1 MRLTYPLWKS
11 SRVGHMHAP
20 FVYYWERKSP
30 AKVYIISA
38 SEHFCGAFIRAF
50 FTLGMVAKI
59 LDRTGE
65 MHVAILDWAENLVP
79 GLSSHY
85 FLHYFLDFVPLSALL
100 PHHPPTNSIPCFVTL
115 GLFCFHILIFRTNE
129 RLYTNKYTTY
139 SQPNLASSILTPSPQ
154 RTTGLF
160 PFSPYLWVADS
171 CVFLLLPLLQ
181 LADMRCHSVAPLFY
195 LYFPQ
200 TLMDGTWK

>member
-1 MRLTYPLWKS
+1 MRLTYPLWKC

-65 MHVAILDWAENLVP
+65 MHVAILD
-79 GLSSHY
+79 
-85 FLHYFLDFVPLSALL
+85 
-100 PHHPPTNSIPCFVTL
+100 
-115 GLFCFHILIFRTNE
+115 
-129 RLYTNKYTTY
+129 
-139 SQPNLASSILTPSPQ
+139 
-154 RTTGLF
+154 
-160 PFSPYLWVADS
+160 
-171 CVFLLLPLLQ
+171 
-181 LADMRCHSVAPLFY
+181 
-195 LYFPQ
+195 
-200 TLMDGTWK
+200 

>member
-38 SEHFCGAFIRAF
+38 SEHFCGAFIRAL

-65 MHVAILDWAENLVP
+65 MHVAILDWAKNLVP
-79 GLSSHY
+79 GLSFSL
-85 FLHYFLDFVPLSALL
+85 FPPLFSCFCTSFGITS
-100 PHHPPTNSIPCFVTL
+100 PSQPTNSIPCFVTL
-115 GLFCFHILIFRTNE
+115 GFFCFHILIFRTNE
-129 RLYTNKYTTY
+129 WLYTNKYTTY
-139 SQPNLASSILTPSPQ
+139 SQPNLASSILIPSP
-154 RTTGLF
+154 
-160 PFSPYLWVADS
+160 P
-171 CVFLLLPLLQ
+171 
-181 LADMRCHSVAPLFY
+181 
-195 LYFPQ
+195 
-200 TLMDGTWK
+200 KNN